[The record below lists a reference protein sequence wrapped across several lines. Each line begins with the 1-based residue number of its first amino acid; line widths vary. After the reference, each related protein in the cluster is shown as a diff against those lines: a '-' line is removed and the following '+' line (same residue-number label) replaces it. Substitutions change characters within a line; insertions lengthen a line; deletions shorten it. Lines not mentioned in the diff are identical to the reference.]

1 MARRT
6 VEISRSPAHLA
17 ISRGQLLIIPKDD
30 GDERPAGRGR
40 SSRVDEDESDT
51 RVNHD
56 KRRATR
62 PDLATIDTLHNRIPA
77 EDIGLLIVDHRQT
90 TYTHSALA
98 VLAGAGASIVVCGDD
113 HLPVGIMLPISS
125 HTEQVWRVADQ
136 IDCKPVLRKQLWQAI
151 VRAKIKA
158 QAHALPDD
166 APTRP
171 GLLAMARRVRSG
183 DTGNLEAQAARTYW
197 QALFPPTA
205 DWRFTRTPGSGSRIV
220 QPPNNLLDYG
230 YAILRAAV
238 ARALVGAGLMPVI
251 GIQHSNR
258 SNAFCL
264 ADDLV
269 EPLRPMIDRRVK
281 QLFDAGQHT
290 LDQPTKAELLLV
302 LTATVQ
308 IGEGDSQTI
317 GPLGAALGR
326 YAASL
331 ARSYAG
337 GRVELLIPTEPD
349 AGPDSSSRVPY
360 A

>member
-6 VEISRSPAHLA
+6 IEISRNPAHLA
-17 ISRGQLLIIPKDD
+17 ISRGQLLVIPKDD
-30 GDERPAGRGR
+30 GDERP
-40 SSRVDEDESDT
+40 SSRRKSSRNGENNT
-51 RVNHD
+51 RD
-56 KRRATR
+56 RPRAAR

-98 VLAGAGASIVVCGDD
+98 TLAGAGASIVVCGDD
-113 HLPVGIMLPISS
+113 HLPVGIMLPVSS

-136 IDCKPVLRKQLWQAI
+136 IECGTVLRKQLWQAI
-151 VRAKIKA
+151 VRAKIEA
-158 QAHALPDD
+158 QARALP
-166 APTRP
+166 ASSSNRP

-197 QALFPPTA
+197 QALFPPTT
-205 DWRFTRTPGSGSRIV
+205 DWRFTRTPGSGSAATK
-220 QPPNNLLDYG
+220 PPNNLLDYG
-230 YAILRAAV
+230 YAVLRAAV

-281 QLFDAGQHT
+281 LLFDAGQHT

-308 IGEGDSQTI
+308 IGEGDAATL
-317 GPLGAALGR
+317 GPLDATLSR

-331 ARSYAG
+331 AKSYAT

-349 AGPDSSSRVPY
+349 SGL
-360 A
+360 